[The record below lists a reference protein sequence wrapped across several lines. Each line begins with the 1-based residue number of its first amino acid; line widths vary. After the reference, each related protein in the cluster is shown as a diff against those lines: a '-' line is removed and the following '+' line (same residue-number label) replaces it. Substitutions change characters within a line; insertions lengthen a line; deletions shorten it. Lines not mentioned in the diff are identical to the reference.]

1 MKFKLLLLSFLFSAT
16 FGWGQVNLAAGG
28 TYNQNFDG
36 LGTTAIGT
44 YTNNTTLA
52 GWYITTPGLPI
63 NTGSTNANSC
73 YNFGIAGTNPLSDRA
88 LGAISTATTH
98 RFGLRLLNNGASDI
112 TSFNISF
119 TGEQWRSFNAGN
131 LVFEYQTGATVT
143 SITTGTWTALAALNF
158 SSLATSAG
166 AAMDGNA
173 PANRTA
179 VSATLT
185 VTVPAGTEIF
195 FRWSRIGSSSPGLAI
210 DDLSVVA
217 NGGCSSAAITG
228 QPSTTIQNLC
238 QSAAATALSV
248 TATGTTL
255 SYQWYSNAANSNVGG
270 TLIAGATS
278 ATYTPST
285 AVAGTL
291 YYYCVVTATCGAPV
305 TSNVSGAVN
314 VTAIPAAPSG
324 TINVS
329 ANPSCGAATLSYS
342 APNANI
348 YWQTTAGGMLTTN
361 PTTSNYTSSATAGP
375 YTIYVREL
383 SGSCWSPA
391 TSVTFTVVAPVN
403 VTVPPPN
410 RVITD
415 GNNTTFTVTA
425 TGSSLTYQWQVD
437 TTGTGTSFVDLA
449 NGAPYSNV
457 TTSALGITAAT
468 IGMNGYLY
476 RCVVSGA
483 APCGSVTSA
492 SGSLTV
498 TLTAP
503 DRKSVV

>member
-1 MKFKLLLLSFLFSAT
+1 MIYLCWLFFKQISIIKPNLIFSFKVMKLKLLIVALFCSVL
-16 FGWGQVNLAAGG
+16 GWGQVNLAAGG

-36 LGTTAIGT
+36 LGTTSIGT

-52 GWYITTPGLPI
+52 GWYITTAGLPI
-63 NTGSTNANSC
+63 NTGTTNANSC
-73 YNFGIAGTNPLSDRA
+73 YNFGALGTNPLSDRA

-143 SITTGTWTALAALNF
+143 SLTAGTWTALAALNF
-158 SSLATSAG
+158 SSLATSGG

-185 VTVPAGTEIF
+185 VNVPAGTEIF

-217 NGGCSSAAITG
+217 NGGCSSAAITA

-238 QSAAATALSV
+238 QGSAATALSV

-255 SYQWYSNAANSNVGG
+255 TYQWYSNATATTSGG
-270 TLIAGATS
+270 TPVGTS
-278 ATYTPST
+278 SASYTPVTT
-285 AVAGTL
+285 ATGTL
-291 YYYCVVTATCGAPV
+291 YYYCVVSAACGASA

-314 VTAIPAAPSG
+314 VTAIPSAPAG

-329 ANPSCGAATLSYS
+329 ANPSCGAATLTYS

-348 YWQTTAGGMLTTN
+348 YWQTTATGTSTAN
-361 PTTSNYTSSATAGP
+361 PTTSSYTSSATAGS

-383 SGSCWSPA
+383 NGSCWSPA
-391 TSVTFTVVAPVN
+391 TSVTFTVVAP
-403 VTVPPPN
+403 
-410 RVITD
+410 
-415 GNNTTFTVTA
+415 
-425 TGSSLTYQWQVD
+425 
-437 TTGTGTSFVDLA
+437 
-449 NGAPYSNV
+449 
-457 TTSALGITAAT
+457 
-468 IGMNGYLY
+468 
-476 RCVVSGA
+476 
-483 APCGSVTSA
+483 
-492 SGSLTV
+492 
-498 TLTAP
+498 
-503 DRKSVV
+503 